1 MPKIANREDRVIDMS
16 LVILDFTP
24 GHKPVSRDN
33 GRVTEVEVIA
43 SDFLQSL

>member
-1 MPKIANREDRVIDMS
+1 MS
-16 LVILDFTP
+16 IIIWDFTP

-43 SDFLQSL
+43 SDFLQGL